1 LKVLVLGAGGM
12 LGHELVKHLTEFE
25 LLAPNRSEYSAFDS
39 LDKFDLGEG
48 DVVVNCIGA
57 IPQKGYSPED
67 MTKLNTDFP
76 RFLAKHKDLIFIQI
90 ATDCAFR
97 GDLGNYKEQDN
108 RDAQDPYGKSKVE
121 GEVVAHNWIHL
132 RSSIIGPELTSKKSL
147 FEWVRNQPRSA
158 KVFGYA
164 NHYWNGVTTKA
175 FSKVV
180 AGLIRHRF
188 FQMGTHHLVPA
199 NQVTKYELVKMIAS
213 KTHRDDLEVISK
225 IVEPLNRTLDTSQKA
240 VNRHLWQLAG
250 YRVIPT
256 IKQMLDEL

>member
-1 LKVLVLGAGGM
+1 MKVLVLGAGGM
-12 LGHELVKHLTEFE
+12 LGHELVKHLAKFQ
-25 LLAPNRSEYSAFDS
+25 LLAPNRFEYSAFDS
-39 LDKFDLGEG
+39 LDKFDLAEG

-67 MTKLNTDFP
+67 MIKLNTDFP
-76 RFLAKHKDLIFIQI
+76 RFLAQHKDLIFIQI

-108 RDAQDPYGKSKVE
+108 RDAKDPYGKSKVG
-121 GEVVAHNWIHL
+121 GEVVAPNWIHL

-147 FEWVRNQPRSA
+147 FEWIRNQPTNA
-158 KVFGYA
+158 QVFGYA

-188 FQMGTHHLVPA
+188 FLMGTHHLVPA
-199 NQVTKYELVKMIAS
+199 NQVTKYELLEMIAS
-213 KTHRDDLEVISK
+213 KTKRDDLEIIPK
-225 IVEPLNRTLDTSQKA
+225 IVEPINRTLDTSHQG

-256 IKQMLDEL
+256 IEQMLDEL